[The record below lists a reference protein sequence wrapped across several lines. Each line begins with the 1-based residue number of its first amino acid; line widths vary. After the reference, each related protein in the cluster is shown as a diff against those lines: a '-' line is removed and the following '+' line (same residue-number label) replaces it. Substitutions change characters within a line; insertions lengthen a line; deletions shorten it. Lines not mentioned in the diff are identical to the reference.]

1 MMYYGKDT
9 IMDVRG
15 IGLLDYLQRYEPD
28 NLRRV
33 SPGVF
38 CTKEHDSLRISNGKW
53 YWFSQGFG
61 GCSALDYLIKVKNL
75 PFTTAMER
83 LHGKAAGMPSFFAPR
98 NHERKLA
105 LPTPS
110 PSSERAAAYLLKR
123 GIGQAIIDYCLRTGL
138 LYESLPYHNAVFVGF
153 DARGQ
158 PRYAALR
165 GVNSSFKGEARGSDK
180 RFAFRVRA
188 ADSAALHVF
197 EGAVDLLSYAALET
211 LDGRFWRRD
220 HLLSL
225 GGVSGNG
232 LPPALGQFLHDER
245 GIRKIGLHLDND
257 PPGRR
262 AAECIMDCLRG
273 RYALYDLPP
282 PQGKD
287 YIGMT
292 RSAPKYAAARRTI
305 TAAMPS
311 RNRQQNKAG
320 KRALWRGFQR
330 VLLLLTCCAPVCI
343 IACIPSYTREVRN
356 GVEHR
361 SPAQR

>member
-1 MMYYGKDT
+1 
-9 IMDVRG
+9 
-15 IGLLDYLQRYEPD
+15 
-28 NLRRV
+28 
-33 SPGVF
+33 
-38 CTKEHDSLRISNGKW
+38 
-53 YWFSQGFG
+53 
-61 GCSALDYLIKVKNL
+61 
-75 PFTTAMER
+75 
-83 LHGKAAGMPSFFAPR
+83 MPPFFAPR

-287 YIGMT
+287 YNDWLRLRLGI
-292 RSAPKYAAARRTI
+292 
-305 TAAMPS
+305 
-311 RNRQQNKAG
+311 
-320 KRALWRGFQR
+320 
-330 VLLLLTCCAPVCI
+330 
-343 IACIPSYTREVRN
+343 
-356 GVEHR
+356 
-361 SPAQR
+361 

>member
-1 MMYYGKDT
+1 MMYYDKDA
-9 IMDVRG
+9 VARAREV
-15 IGLLDYLQRYEPD
+15 GLLDYLQRYEPD

-105 LPTPS
+105 LPNPS

-257 PPGRR
+257 APGRR

-287 YIGMT
+287 YNDWLRLRLGI
-292 RSAPKYAAARRTI
+292 
-305 TAAMPS
+305 
-311 RNRQQNKAG
+311 
-320 KRALWRGFQR
+320 
-330 VLLLLTCCAPVCI
+330 
-343 IACIPSYTREVRN
+343 
-356 GVEHR
+356 
-361 SPAQR
+361 